1 MRTYVAGR
9 YGSLMVLPGRS
20 LLAAALLL
28 CPVGA
33 LPTQQF
39 TGTVVLPDGATPVAG
54 VLVVVT
60 DSAGH
65 EVANGVSGAEG
76 RFSLFVDS
84 SRTLTLT
91 LHRTGFAPTVA
102 ATRRLAGDEVADL
115 VAALGDTPI
124 RVPTFRRGATTCGR
138 SSADD
143 GALLGTALEEVRK
156 ALVAAQSMIA
166 RNDVTARYMTF
177 EHRTAKSGEDTLR
190 SLARRANGALPSLF
204 RATTVEELEAG
215 GFFATIAAERVFR
228 APEPAVLASAW
239 FSRTHC
245 LTAQPQGDSLLRIA
259 FRPTRERK
267 GVVDVE
273 GVFVLAPRSL
283 ALRRVEF
290 TYQGMRAEERDAN
303 AGGLIE
309 FVQLANGDWLATR
322 WHQRYPLLGYRT
334 SDGVTTL
341 VRTSMTL
348 VDITGHRS
356 VGGRVLAVM
365 LDQHAL
371 MRSDPVEGA
380 LANSEFGRACPER
393 IVRQATGA
401 ARGALA
407 PVDSESVRG
416 IVVRATWSEPVVVDR
431 TQLTQREQV
440 RETFTDEQGGWRIC
454 DVPPRRDI
462 MLRWD
467 ARGQE
472 RTIPFTLPA
481 AGTVVTV
488 GR

>member
-1 MRTYVAGR
+1 MA
-9 YGSLMVLPGRS
+9 LLHRS
-20 LLAAALLL
+20 ALVAALLL
-28 CPVGA
+28 SSAVAVPA
-33 LPTQQF
+33 QQF

-60 DSAGH
+60 DSAGR
-65 EVANGVSGAEG
+65 EIANGVSGAEG

-115 VAALGDTPI
+115 IAALGGTPI
-124 RVPTFRRGATTCGR
+124 RVPALRRGATTCGR

-143 GALLGTALEEVRK
+143 RAAVGTALEEVRK

-166 RNDVTARYMTF
+166 RNDVSARFMSF
-177 EHRTAKSGEDTLR
+177 EHRTAKTGEDTLR
-190 SLARRANGALPSLF
+190 SLARRGSGAIPSLF
-204 RATTVEELEAG
+204 HATTTEELEAG

-228 APEPAVLASAW
+228 APEPAVLASPW
-239 FSRTHC
+239 FTGTHC
-245 LTAQPQGDSLLRIA
+245 FTAQPQGDSVLRLA

-267 GVVDVE
+267 GLVDLE
-273 GVFVLAPRSL
+273 GAYVLDPRSL

-322 WHQRYPLLGYRT
+322 WHQRFPLLGYRT
-334 SDGVTTL
+334 SDGNTTL

-348 VDITGHRS
+348 IDITGHRV

-365 LDQHAL
+365 LDELTL
-371 MRSDPVEGA
+371 MRSDPVEGT
-380 LANSEFGRACPER
+380 LANSDFGRACPER
-393 IVRQATGA
+393 IVRQNTGA
-401 ARGALA
+401 ARGVLV

-416 IVVRATWSEPVVVDR
+416 VLVRATWSEPVVVDR
-431 TQLTQREQV
+431 TQLTQREHV
-440 RETFTDEQGGWRIC
+440 RETYADEQGSWRIC
-454 DVPPRRDI
+454 DIPTRRDI
-462 MLRWD
+462 TLRWE

-472 RTIPFTLPA
+472 RTFAFTLPA
-481 AGTVVTV
+481 VGTVVTV